1 MAKPVDKVVP
11 VVIRRRDKLEVL
23 AFRHPQVGTQLV
35 KGSLEAGEEPEDA
48 ALGELAEES
57 GIEDAVVVRPL
68 GQLAY
73 TEIAQHWHFFLCRV
87 TRPLQDEGPFFTDD
101 DGGHLF
107 AFYWH
112 ELNEPPDGSWHQD
125 FIRALSLLRRQLHED
140 KAKH

>member
-87 TRPLQDEGPFFTDD
+87 TRPL
-101 DGGHLF
+101 
-107 AFYWH
+107 
-112 ELNEPPDGSWHQD
+112 
-125 FIRALSLLRRQLHED
+125 
-140 KAKH
+140 